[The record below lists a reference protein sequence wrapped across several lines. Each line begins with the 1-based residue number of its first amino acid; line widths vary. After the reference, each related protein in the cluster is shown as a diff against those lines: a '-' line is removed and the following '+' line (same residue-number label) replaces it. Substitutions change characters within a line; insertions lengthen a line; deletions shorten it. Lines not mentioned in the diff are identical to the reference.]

1 MAFLDNSGDIILD
14 VVLTDHGRKVLAKG
28 DGSFQITKFA
38 VGDEEINYGLYN
50 SSHAS
55 GSAYYDLE
63 ILQTPVLEA
72 FTNNA
77 SSMKTK
83 LISLSNNNLLYLP
96 VLKLNEN
103 YAETQRHSDGV
114 YIVAVD
120 RETEGTDAAK
130 TTEAIGIDA
139 NGVHVTGVIF
149 GESFESSNSIRVDQ
163 GIDSTEI
170 SPKQASVMDGLIED
184 VYIVQIDNRLG
195 RIVDLNGNR
204 IAEDYIDDDNIAFYT
219 VDASTGLVSNN
230 SDDSTSSTQVIAGP
244 RGSILQF
251 KIASS
256 LDLNTSTYLF
266 TQLGSEVSMT
276 DRGTGGSAGTATV
289 RIIDTIVRVTGMVT
303 GYSIDVP
310 VRFAKTIT

>member
-38 VGDEEINYGLYN
+38 AGDEEINYSLYN

-77 SSMKTK
+77 STMKTK
-83 LISLSNNNLLYLP
+83 LISIDNNNLLYLP
-96 VLKLNEN
+96 ILKLNEN
-103 YAETQRHSDGV
+103 LTDTKRHSSNIF
-114 YIVAVD
+114 IVAVD

-130 TTEAIGIDA
+130 TTEAIGIDS
-139 NGVHVTGVIF
+139 NNNHVSGILF
-149 GESFESSNSIRVDQ
+149 GDSFESSNSIRVDQ

-170 SPKQASVMDGLIED
+170 SPKQSSLMDGLTED
-184 VYIVQIDNRLG
+184 VYIIQIDNRLG

-219 VDASTGLVSNN
+219 VDASTGIVLNN
-230 SDDSTSSTQVIAGP
+230 SDDSTSSTQTIAGP
-244 RGSILQF
+244 RGSTLQF
-251 KIASS
+251 KIAASIE
-256 LDLNTSTYLF
+256 LNTSTFLF
-266 TQLGSEVSMT
+266 TQLGST
-276 DRGTGGSAGTATV
+276 ITTV
-289 RIIDTIVRVTGMVT
+289 VGRDDTNPSLRIIDSTVRVTGLIT

>member
-38 VGDEEINYGLYN
+38 VGDEEIDYSLYN

-83 LISLSNNNLLYLP
+83 LISLQNNNLLYLP
-96 VLKLNEN
+96 VLRLNEN
-103 YAETQRHSDGV
+103 YLESKRHSDGV

-120 RETEGTDAAK
+120 RETEGTDAAQ
-130 TTEAIGIDA
+130 TTKAIGIDST
-139 NGVHVTGVIF
+139 GVHVSGILF
-149 GESFESSNSIRVDQ
+149 GESYESSNKIRIDQ
-163 GIDSTEI
+163 GIDSSEI
-170 SPKQASVMDGLIED
+170 SPKQSSIMDGLIED
-184 VYIVQIDNRLG
+184 VYIVQMDNRLG
-195 RIVDLNGNR
+195 RLVDLNGNR

-219 VDASTGLVSNN
+219 VDASTGLVLNN

-244 RGSILQF
+244 RGSMLQF
-251 KIASS
+251 KVASS

-266 TQLGSEVSMT
+266 TQLGSQVTMAQ
-276 DRGTGGSAGTATV
+276 RGGVNGSV

>member
-14 VVLTDHGRKVLAKG
+14 VVLTDHGRKVLARG

-38 VGDEEINYGLYN
+38 VCDEEIDYSLYN

-63 ILQTPVLEA
+63 ILQTPILEA

-83 LISLSNNNLLYLP
+83 LISLQNNNLLYLP

-103 YAETQRHSDGV
+103 YLETKRHTTGV
-114 YIVAVD
+114 YVVAVD
-120 RETEGTDAAK
+120 RETEGTDAAQ
-130 TTEAIGIDA
+130 TTEAIGIDSSG
-139 NGVHVTGVIF
+139 NHVSGILF
-149 GESFESSNSIRVDQ
+149 GESFESSNTIRVDQ
-163 GIDSTEI
+163 GIDSSEI
-170 SPKQASVMDGLIED
+170 SPKQTSIMDGLTED
-184 VYIVQIDNRLG
+184 VYIIQLDNRLG
-195 RIVDLNGNR
+195 RITDLNGNR

-219 VDASTGLVSNN
+219 VDASSGVVSNN
-230 SDDSTSSTQVIAGP
+230 SDDSTSSTQAIAGP
-244 RGSILQF
+244 RGSILNF
-251 KIASS
+251 KIAAS

-266 TQLGSEVSMT
+266 TKLGSTVT
-276 DRGTGGSAGTATV
+276 GTTYPGRDGLSTSV
-289 RIIDTIVRVTGMVT
+289 RIIDTITRVTGMVT
-303 GYSIDVP
+303 GYSIDIP

>member
-14 VVLTDHGRKVLAKG
+14 VVLTDHGRKVLARG
-28 DGSFQITKFA
+28 DGSFQISKFA
-38 VGDEEINYGLYN
+38 VSDEEIDYSLYN
-50 SSHAS
+50 SAHAS

-63 ILQTPVLEA
+63 ILQTPILEA

-83 LISLSNNNLLYLP
+83 LISMSSNTLLYLP

-103 YAETQRHSDGV
+103 YLDTKRHTTGV
-114 YIVAVD
+114 YVVAVD

-130 TTEAIGIDA
+130 TTEAIGIDS
-139 NGVHVTGVIF
+139 NGNHVSGILY

-163 GIDSTEI
+163 GIDSDEI
-170 SPKQASVMDGLIED
+170 SPKQVSIMDGLTED
-184 VYIVQIDNRLG
+184 VYIIQMDNRLG
-195 RIVDLNGNR
+195 RVVDMNGNR

-219 VDASTGLVSNN
+219 VDASTGLVINN
-230 SDDSTSSTQVIAGP
+230 SDDSTSSTQTIAGP
-244 RGSILQF
+244 RGTMLQF
-251 KIASS
+251 KIAAS

-266 TQLGSEVSMT
+266 SQLGST
-276 DRGTGGSAGTATV
+276 LTGTYPGRDGLSTSV

-303 GYSIDVP
+303 GYSIDIP

>member
-14 VVLTDHGRKVLAKG
+14 VVLTDHGRKILSRG

-38 VGDEEINYGLYN
+38 LGDEEIDYSLYN
-50 SSHAS
+50 ASHAS

-63 ILQTPVLEA
+63 VLQTPVLEA

-83 LISLSNNNLLYLP
+83 LVSFQDTTLLYLP

-103 YAETQRHSDGV
+103 YNDTQRHTDNV
-114 YIVAVD
+114 YVIAVD

-130 TTEAIGIDA
+130 TSEAIGIDA
-139 NGVHVTGVIF
+139 NGKHVVGIIF

-163 GIDSTEI
+163 GIDSDEI
-170 SPKQASVMDGLIED
+170 SPKQSSLMDGLTED
-184 VYIVQIDNRLG
+184 VYIIQIDNRLG
-195 RIVDLNGNR
+195 RIVDMNGNR
-204 IAEDYIDDDNIAFYT
+204 IGEDYIDDDNIAFYT
-219 VDASTGLVSNN
+219 VDASTGIVTNN
-230 SDDSTSSTQVIAGP
+230 TDDSTSPTQTIAGP

-251 KIASS
+251 KIAAS

-266 TQLGSEVSMT
+266 SKLGSTISMT
-276 DRGTGGSAGTATV
+276 DRGTGGTAGTATV
-289 RIIDTIVRVTGMVT
+289 RYIDTIVRVTGMVT
-303 GYSIDVP
+303 GYNIDVP

>member
-14 VVLTDHGRKVLAKG
+14 VVLTDHGRKVLARG

-38 VGDEEINYGLYN
+38 VSDEEIDYSLYN
-50 SSHAS
+50 SAHAS

-63 ILQTPVLEA
+63 ILQTPILEA

-83 LISLSNNNLLYLP
+83 LVSMSNNNLLYLP

-103 YAETQRHSDGV
+103 YLDTKRHTTGV
-114 YIVAVD
+114 YVVAVD

-130 TTEAIGIDA
+130 TTEAIGIDV
-139 NGVHVTGVIF
+139 NGNHVSGILY

-163 GIDSTEI
+163 GIDSSEI
-170 SPKQASVMDGLIED
+170 SPKQASIMDGLTED
-184 VYIVQIDNRLG
+184 VYIIQMDNRLG
-195 RIVDLNGNR
+195 RVVDLNGNR

-219 VDASTGLVSNN
+219 VDASTGIVLNN
-230 SDDSTSSTQVIAGP
+230 SDDSTSSTQTIAGP
-244 RGSILQF
+244 RGTMLQF
-251 KIASS
+251 KIAAS

-266 TQLGSEVSMT
+266 TQLGST
-276 DRGTGGSAGTATV
+276 LTGTYTGRDSGTTSV

-303 GYSIDVP
+303 GYSIDIP

>member
-14 VVLTDHGRKVLAKG
+14 VVLTDHGRKVLARG

-38 VGDEEINYGLYN
+38 VSDEEIDYSLYN

-63 ILQTPVLEA
+63 ILQTPILEA

-83 LISLSNNNLLYLP
+83 LISMSNNNLLYLP

-103 YAETQRHSDGV
+103 YLDTKRHTTGV
-114 YIVAVD
+114 YVVAVD

-130 TTEAIGIDA
+130 TTEAIGIDI
-139 NGVHVTGVIF
+139 NGNHVSGILY

-163 GIDSTEI
+163 GIDSSEI
-170 SPKQASVMDGLIED
+170 SPKQVSTMDGLTED
-184 VYIVQIDNRLG
+184 VYIIQMDNRLG
-195 RIVDLNGNR
+195 RPVDTNGNR

-219 VDASTGLVSNN
+219 VDASTGLVMNN
-230 SDDSTSSTQVIAGP
+230 SDDSTSSTQTIAGP
-244 RGSILQF
+244 RGTMLQF
-251 KIASS
+251 KIAAS

-266 TQLGSEVSMT
+266 TQLGST
-276 DRGTGGSAGTATV
+276 LTGTYPGRDGNSTSV

-303 GYSIDVP
+303 GYSIDIP

>member
-14 VVLTDHGRKVLAKG
+14 VVLTDHGRKVLSKG

-38 VGDEEINYGLYN
+38 VGDEEIDYTLYN
-50 SSHAS
+50 TSHAS

-83 LISLSNNNLLYLP
+83 LISIQNNNLLYLP

-103 YAETQRHSDGV
+103 YNDTQRNTKGV
-114 YIVAVD
+114 YVVAVD
-120 RETEGTDAAK
+120 RETEGTDAAGTIK
-130 TTEAIGIDA
+130 AIGIDQ
-139 NGVHVTGVIF
+139 NGKHVVGVLF

-163 GIDSTEI
+163 GIDSSEI
-170 SPKQASVMDGLIED
+170 SPKQSSLMDGLIED
-184 VYIVQIDNRLG
+184 VYILQIDNRLG

-204 IAEDYIDDDNIAFYT
+204 ISEDYIDDDDIAFYT
-219 VDASTGLVSNN
+219 VDASTGLVVNN
-230 SDDSTSSTQVIAGP
+230 SDDSTSSTQTISGP

-251 KIASS
+251 KIAAS

-266 TQLGSEVSMT
+266 TKLGGT
-276 DRGTGGSAGTATV
+276 DTMPRKSDGANTNV
-289 RIIDTIVRVTGMVT
+289 RIIDTHVRVTGMVT
-303 GYSIDVP
+303 GYTLDIP
-310 VRFAKTIT
+310 VRFVKTIT

>member
-38 VGDEEINYGLYN
+38 AGDEEINYSLYN

-83 LISLSNNNLLYLP
+83 LISIDNNNLLYLP
-96 VLKLNEN
+96 ILKLNEN
-103 YAETQRHSDGV
+103 LTDTKRHSSNIF
-114 YIVAVD
+114 IVAVD

-130 TTEAIGIDA
+130 TTEAIGIDS
-139 NGVHVTGVIF
+139 NDNHVSGILF
-149 GESFESSNSIRVDQ
+149 GDSFESSNSIRVDQ

-170 SPKQASVMDGLIED
+170 SPKQSSLMDGLTED
-184 VYIVQIDNRLG
+184 VYIIQIDNRLG

-219 VDASTGLVSNN
+219 VDASTGIVLNN
-230 SDDSTSSTQVIAGP
+230 SDDSTSSTQTIAGP
-244 RGSILQF
+244 RGSTLQF
-251 KIASS
+251 KIAASIE
-256 LDLNTSTYLF
+256 LNTSTFLF
-266 TQLGSEVSMT
+266 TQLGST
-276 DRGTGGSAGTATV
+276 ITTV
-289 RIIDTIVRVTGMVT
+289 VGRDDTNPSLRIIDSTVRVTGLIT

>member
-38 VGDEEINYGLYN
+38 VGDEEVNYSLYN

-83 LISLSNNNLLYLP
+83 LISIDNNNLLYLP
-96 VLKLNEN
+96 ILKLNEN
-103 YAETQRHSDGV
+103 LTDTKRHTDNIF
-114 YIVAVD
+114 IVAVD

-130 TTEAIGIDA
+130 TTKAIGIDS
-139 NGVHVTGVIF
+139 NDNHVSGILF
-149 GESFESSNSIRVDQ
+149 GDSFESSNSIRVDQ

-170 SPKQASVMDGLIED
+170 SPKQSSLMDGLTED
-184 VYIVQIDNRLG
+184 VYIIQVDNRLG

-219 VDASTGLVSNN
+219 VDASTGIVLNN
-230 SDDSTSSTQVIAGP
+230 SDDSTSSTQTIAGP
-244 RGSILQF
+244 RGSTLQF
-251 KIASS
+251 KIAASIE
-256 LDLNTSTYLF
+256 LNTSTFLF
-266 TQLGSEVSMT
+266 TQLGSTVSMT
-276 DRGTGGSAGTATV
+276 QRSGTGNV
-289 RIIDTIVRVTGMVT
+289 RIIDSTVRVTGLIT

>member
-38 VGDEEINYGLYN
+38 VGDEEIDYSLFN
-50 SSHAS
+50 STHSS

-83 LISLSNNNLLYLP
+83 LISIQNNNLLYLP

-103 YAETQRHSDGV
+103 YLETKRHSSGV
-114 YIVAVD
+114 YLIAVD
-120 RETEGTDAAK
+120 RETEGTDAAQ
-130 TTEAIGIDA
+130 TTEAIGIDST
-139 NGVHVTGVIF
+139 GVHVQGILF
-149 GESFESSNSIRVDQ
+149 GESFESSNNIRIDQ
-163 GIDSTEI
+163 GIDSSEI
-170 SPKQASVMDGLIED
+170 SPKQASIMDGLTED
-184 VYIVQIDNRLG
+184 VYIIQIDNRLG

-219 VDASTGLVSNN
+219 VDASTGLVLNN
-230 SDDSTSSTQVIAGP
+230 SDDSTSSTQAIAGP

-251 KIASS
+251 KIAAS

-266 TQLGSEVSMT
+266 SKLGSTVT
-276 DRGTGGSAGTATV
+276 TIVGRDGTNPTV
-289 RIIDTIVRVTGMVT
+289 KIIDTIVRVTGMVT
-303 GYSIDVP
+303 GYSIDLP
-310 VRFAKTIT
+310 VRFAKTTT